1 MENSTQWLT
10 LTTQES
16 EETILQVTDI
26 TKKTKVKDLNW
37 HQDMLIVNP
46 KILVKQGCTDEE
58 IMESNTM
65 EEMQLE

>member
-1 MENSTQWLT
+1 MENSTQRLT
-10 LTTQES
+10 LTIQES
-16 EETILQVTDI
+16 KVTILQVTDI
-26 TKKTKVKDLNW
+26 TKKTKVEDLNW
-37 HQDMLIVNP
+37 HQDMSIVNP